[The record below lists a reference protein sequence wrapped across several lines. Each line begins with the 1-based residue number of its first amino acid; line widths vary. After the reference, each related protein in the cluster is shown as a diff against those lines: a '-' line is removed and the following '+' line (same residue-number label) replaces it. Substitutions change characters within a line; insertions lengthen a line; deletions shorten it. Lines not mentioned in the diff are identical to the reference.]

1 MFSILSVLHVLTIQ
15 EKTQEIHI
23 AFWETRGV
31 RTTRENTVDFDRKT
45 QRELQKLSNEAQR
58 LWEEQRDVL
67 AHARDVARE
76 ASRQAGDIT
85 KREVLPRAQTKY
97 RETIE
102 PLLTRSPWKKAPA
115 VPDKS
120 SNPFVY
126 VLMAVGAIALAAISY
141 AAWQTLRPDDDLWVE
156 EEDDS

>member
-1 MFSILSVLHVLTIQ
+1 MLSILSVPKGLTGQ
-15 EKTQEIHI
+15 EKTQEIPI
-23 AFWETRGV
+23 SFWETRKT
-31 RTTRENTVDFDRKT
+31 RTTRENIVDFDRKT

-67 AHARDVARE
+67 THARDVARE

-97 RETIE
+97 RETVE
-102 PLLTRSPWKKAPA
+102 PLLARAPWKKAPA
-115 VPDKS
+115 VPEIS

-126 VLMAVGAIALAAISY
+126 VLMAIGAIALAAISY
-141 AAWQTLRPDDDLWVE
+141 AAWQTLRQDDDLWVE
-156 EEDDS
+156 EDDS